1 MKRRLLRMSVRWRS
15 KFPRKPHRLAL
26 PLLILLLAASE
37 SLWIVLL
44 ELDAVNGARS
54 VGVFLALLGTLFAL
68 FALSALVVGKLDDQ
82 RGALLVIAAGAVMF
96 RLTML
101 PAGLPAQLSWS
112 EKVEALRA
120 DVAGAEVTYERFL
133 LYDHDIWRYLWDG
146 HVAAHGVNPFQFAPN
161 DAKLDS
167 LTGPDDVALTDERS
181 VWNDIRDNV
190 NHPYVPTIYPP
201 LAQFVFRLEHAIA
214 PGSVLVMKS
223 LLTGFDLLAALLP
236 ALTLRRLD
244 RRATHVILYA
254 WNPLVIKA
262 FAASGH
268 VDAALVAA
276 LAATAY
282 FFARGRRRVAAI
294 SFGLAVLAK
303 LTPIV
308 LLPFIVKRT
317 GWRNAALIPAIAI
330 AGYAPFFSAG
340 SNMFTGLLT
349 FAREWQFN
357 AGPYA
362 LAEWMIGH
370 FNRDPAIAARA
381 VCGLI
386 IIGVILF
393 LAWHDDGRAASFASY
408 ATPALGAL
416 VVFSP
421 TVMPWYVIWAL
432 PLAIV
437 AHHRVWIYFSAL
449 VCSAFQVMVDETE
462 RGWVLWLECGA
473 QGDGRSGTI
482 SATVGRRGES
492 LGGKVITMN
501 LKTFE
506 VLTNPAASHYDSLL
520 AGDLYDRR
528 LLENVHPPDWVNPTP
543 AGKYNLVVVGAGT
556 AGLVSAAGAAG
567 LGAKPAGALL
577 RTGRLDAVDSV
588 ARNSPSM
595 IGFAFNNRLLL
606 GGFAGEPDSSPGALN
621 PFGFTAGESLTQL
634 TLDAHRMQDDQAA
647 ELQRFATYRKLFRD
661 AFPEEAAAADA
672 ANDVNLLINDQTVLR
687 AMATFLRT
695 VVTRNTPYDRFLSG
709 DNGALTVAQRR
720 GARLFFT
727 PASSGGAG
735 CFSCHS
741 GPMLNKQPNDPDVA
755 GAGQFVDENFFNL
768 GLGDHPIQALNVV
781 ARNDPNFRDD
791 GRREITFRDDDA
803 FEFRALTLR
812 QLRDG
817 FFFFHNG
824 SFTRVKDVVRYFNA
838 GAPQDAEAAAASTFT
853 TRFTNPRGPGSPRG
867 LGLSDDQVDDLTD
880 FLENALFDP
889 AFVRFDPNSTTDTF
903 DPNERDLTY
912 SIFRPDLAALGAID
926 GLMASGLARSNNDA
940 LSRRDLGLEFLDVT
954 RQVNIARLGSNSI
967 GGRRQ
972 EDVYRIMNNSSS
984 IVDTHLLIVVR
995 GLSDRIR
1002 LENASG
1008 ITSSGDPYLR
1018 VFLRDGILLPGQSI
1032 VEMLR
1037 FRPQS
1042 NAPPVSYTLKLLS
1055 GQGNP

>member
-1 MKRRLLRMSVRWRS
+1 MNLKKEPRGQFAEQGQFAEPANRQGDTPTSKPVGRRLFLMKVASALAFSLLCGGVSWSSGDAAAQGNSPTQLRRFIDHQVGGIEKLMVPANNSDLPQPHLPDGSPDPFS
-15 KFPRKPHRLAL
+15 KTTEAKRYLGKQLYFDPIRTARIRTEFGGVLATRQTASCGSCHL
-26 PLLILLLAASE
+26 GEAASK
-37 SLWIVLL
+37 
-44 ELDAVNGARS
+44 A
-54 VGVFLALLGTLFAL
+54 GTLINFGVGGEGRGFTDASGNFIPRRRTRSDVPQLRPSPL
-68 FALSALVVGKLDDQ
+68 FAGDTLVDE
-82 RGALLVIAAGAVMF
+82 
-96 RLTML
+96 L
-101 PAGLPAQLSWS
+101 P
-112 EKVEALRA
+112 
-120 DVAGAEVTYERFL
+120 T
-133 LYDHDIWRYLWDG
+133 
-146 HVAAHGVNPFQFAPN
+146 
-161 DAKLDS
+161 
-167 LTGPDDVALTDERS
+167 LTD
-181 VWNDIRDNV
+181 
-190 NHPYVPTIYPP
+190 IYEF
-201 LAQFVFRLEHAIA
+201 AVGN
-214 PGSVLVMKS
+214 PG
-223 LLTGFDLLAALLP
+223 
-236 ALTLRRLD
+236 
-244 RRATHVILYA
+244 
-254 WNPLVIKA
+254 
-262 FAASGH
+262 
-268 VDAALVAA
+268 
-276 LAATAY
+276 
-282 FFARGRRRVAAI
+282 RGRR
-294 SFGLAVLAK
+294 
-303 LTPIV
+303 TD
-308 LLPFIVKRT
+308 LP
-317 GWRNAALIPAIAI
+317 
-330 AGYAPFFSAG
+330 
-340 SNMFTGLLT
+340 
-349 FAREWQFN
+349 
-357 AGPYA
+357 
-362 LAEWMIGH
+362 
-370 FNRDPAIAARA
+370 
-381 VCGLI
+381 
-386 IIGVILF
+386 
-393 LAWHDDGRAASFASY
+393 
-408 ATPALGAL
+408 
-416 VVFSP
+416 
-421 TVMPWYVIWAL
+421 
-432 PLAIV
+432 
-437 AHHRVWIYFSAL
+437 
-449 VCSAFQVMVDETE
+449 
-462 RGWVLWLECGA
+462 
-473 QGDGRSGTI
+473 
-482 SATVGRRGES
+482 
-492 LGGKVITMN
+492 
-501 LKTFE
+501 
-506 VLTNPAASHYDSLL
+506 
-520 AGDLYDRR
+520 
-528 LLENVHPPDWVNPTP
+528 
-543 AGKYNLVVVGAGT
+543 
-556 AGLVSAAGAAG
+556 
-567 LGAKPAGALL
+567 PAGALL